1 MAVQL
6 SVTVRANLVS
16 KKFENLAKEIPDVG
30 AGRLRGRLVSAHTK
44 LIRYPPELPN
54 QRYRRTGTY
63 RRAWKIVKVDMP
75 SGKGYRLTGRA
86 VQKGRDYTKYVSG
99 SAYGTNQARIHQ
111 GRWLK
116 LRDAADE
123 AVAGLPQEIS
133 QRVKM
138 VSRRQ
143 GF

>member
-1 MAVQL
+1 MPVQL
-6 SVTVRANLVS
+6 SVTVKANLVS
-16 KKFENLAKEIPDVG
+16 KKFEDLTKEIPDVA
-30 AGRLRGRLVSAHTK
+30 AGRLRGRLVSARTK

-63 RRAWKIVKVDMP
+63 GRAWKIVKVNL
-75 SGKGYRLTGRA
+75 SNGSGYRLIGRA
-86 VQKGRDYTKYVSG
+86 AQKGREYTKYVSG

-111 GRWLK
+111 GRWLR
-116 LRDAADE
+116 LRDAVDE
-123 AVAGLPQEIS
+123 AVAGLPGDIAS
-133 QRVKM
+133 RVKM